1 MPVRRYGC
9 IVDIGVGEGVGVGV
23 VCAWAFAMFAPA
35 AATTAMS
42 AKAANKPFMKRIPS
56 SERKRD
62 RGISQYVRSYP
73 RKRAVYTRQPLGRF

>member
-1 MPVRRYGC
+1 MRRFVYRCARYGC

-23 VCAWAFAMFAPA
+23 VCACAFAMFAPA
-35 AATTAMS
+35 AATTAIS

-62 RGISQYVRSYP
+62 QGYLSYAPTLASEPSTRGSR
-73 RKRAVYTRQPLGRF
+73 